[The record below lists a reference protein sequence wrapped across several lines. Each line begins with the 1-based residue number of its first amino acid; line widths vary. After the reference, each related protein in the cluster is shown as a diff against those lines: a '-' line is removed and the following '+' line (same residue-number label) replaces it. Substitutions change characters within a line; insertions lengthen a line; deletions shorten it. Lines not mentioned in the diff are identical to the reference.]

1 MTGRTHM
8 SDMTRHARMYR
19 LLLCCTFVQNYVV
32 IPSLSFTYTLH
43 GAPVHLNCQK
53 VPQCAHEER
62 KRKKESVLESHGCTA
77 APLVPLAARA
87 AHVGACWCER
97 TGISAACIN
106 QNYCRPGWKRSFGT
120 GQRAHQSK
128 LLPRWLENVV
138 TIHPLDIR
146 KGEGLY
152 VRPVGHSKTREA
164 MCWTFKK
171 AKCYMLEMNHSHCLL
186 QIYRAL
192 LQVVRTPH
200 FFVSR
205 Q

>member
-1 MTGRTHM
+1 M

-19 LLLCCTFVQNYVV
+19 LLLRCTFVQNYVV

-62 KRKKESVLESHGCTA
+62 KSKKESVLESHGCTA
-77 APLVPLAARA
+77 APLVPFAARA

-152 VRPVGHSKTREA
+152 VCHSKRRRA
-164 MCWTFKK
+164 MCWTFEK
-171 AKCYMLEMNHSHCLL
+171 AQLHLVLSVLNYFL
-186 QIYRAL
+186 
-192 LQVVRTPH
+192 
-200 FFVSR
+200 SR
-205 Q
+205 NKSNINDVKDVY